1 MSVTKF
7 FRGLRVVELRGR
19 QRKPKNNSELLA
31 RHAARRIAMNG
42 QQGISGH
49 VLPFSPKGD
58 EKHGPGIGGDTTPV
72 LPLLDSPSAFAE
84 VSSHVSDSVPARKY
98 VENGLHAPDSVG
110 DGLSRQVGTMN
121 SVTDFVDKRT
131 MCPRMG
137 RGTTP
142 TNVKKMIAERLRAA
156 RIAAE
161 YPTQAEFA
169 KVLGVEVERYKK
181 WESGRTPIPH
191 EFVALA
197 CDLLGKDA
205 NYLYGIQ
212 AKVAVRKAV

>member
-1 MSVTKF
+1 MTFVD
-7 FRGLRVVELRGR
+7 RVGH
-19 QRKPKNNSELLA
+19 LL
-31 RHAARRIAMNG
+31 NG
-42 QQGISGH
+42 
-49 VLPFSPKGD
+49 SPQLEQVG
-58 EKHGPGIGGDTTPV
+58 
-72 LPLLDSPSAFAE
+72 
-84 VSSHVSDSVPARKY
+84 
-98 VENGLHAPDSVG
+98 NGAHAPDSVG

-121 SVTDFVDKRT
+121 SVTGFTVKRT

-137 RGTTP
+137 RGITP
-142 TNVKKMIAERLRAA
+142 TNVKKLIAERLRAA

-161 YPTQAEFA
+161 YTTQAEFA
-169 KVLGVEVERYKK
+169 KQLGVEVERYKK

-212 AKVAVRKAV
+212 AKVPLRKAV

>member
-1 MSVTKF
+1 MTRKKQQ
-7 FRGLRVVELRGR
+7 RGNVIALDSRRSTRALMHREQIVSTQLFSFPPGGR
-19 QRKPKNNSELLA
+19 DHLGP
-31 RHAARRIAMNG
+31 
-42 QQGISGH
+42 SGGRDAPP
-49 VLPFSPKGD
+49 L
-58 EKHGPGIGGDTTPV
+58 
-72 LPLLDSPSAFAE
+72 LPLGDGPVTLVHGVGHLGDGVPQLKE
-84 VSSHVSDSVPARKY
+84 VGNCA
-98 VENGLHAPDSVG
+98 HAPDSVG

-121 SVTDFVDKRT
+121 SVTGFASKRT

-142 TNVKKMIAERLRAA
+142 ANVKKSIAERLRAA

-169 KVLGVEVERYKK
+169 KQLGVEVERYKK

-191 EFVALA
+191 EFVAMA
-197 CDLLGKDA
+197 CELLGKDA

-212 AKVAVRKAV
+212 AKVAMRKAV